1 MSKINKNKI
10 LELAQIEFED
20 ENYLIAF
27 QYYSLILYDYPDFEE
42 AEVGLLLSD
51 LGLENSVEAQA
62 ILDYYY
68 LIKDDTEDGLIIIAN
83 LLNTLLSAKKNIE
96 NLITEKIDKEE
107 NIDYEDGVSYS
118 DFKDLIKSRGSFKR
132 AFEDIM
138 FSTKVVIRDKDDF
151 ISFILDLSNGGFKE
165 MALQYLDNAPLA
177 FGNDQSIYSLYKK
190 LEEIK

>member
-151 ISFILDLSNGGFKE
+151 IAFILDLSNGGFKE

>member
-107 NIDYEDGVSYS
+107 NIDYEDGISYS

-151 ISFILDLSNGGFKE
+151 IAFILDLSNGGFKE